1 MGDRH
6 AIRSRRVAAGPGSE
20 GKMGLL
26 IVRSMLGKAVRAR
39 LLRVGVEG
47 PRGAENQ
54 GIYRFPRSPKMPRC
68 KTKKAKKALAKVV
81 AGPVESFPVKPGSME
96 TP

>member
-20 GKMGLL
+20 GKMGQF
-26 IVRSMLGKAVRAR
+26 VEQNESGKAVRAR

-47 PRGAENQ
+47 TRGAENQ
-54 GIYRFPRSPKMPRC
+54 PIFWCSAI
-68 KTKKAKKALAKVV
+68 TKKGHANSKTVKNRLAKGVEV
-81 AGPVESFPVKPGSME
+81 PVKSFPVKPGSME